1 MRDGA
6 HAGGGGGMEA
16 VIAARAIRDGVVP
29 PTINY
34 ETPDPEYD
42 LDYVPN
48 VKREME
54 VNGAM
59 STNLGFGGHNAALL
73 FKKYVD

>member
-1 MRDGA
+1 
-6 HAGGGGGMEA
+6 MEA

-34 ETPDPEYD
+34 ETPDPECD

-54 VNGAM
+54 VNGTM